1 MESFK
6 RTYAGLRKDI
16 ERDILGDA
24 APVCPKISKYL
35 KVFKNIQKYPKNIQK
50 YKKKIQKY
58 LRYSK
63 NIQVIQKISK
73 LFKKYLKYSE
83 KISKDI
89 SKVF

>member
-35 KVFKNIQKYPKNIQK
+35 KIFKNIQKCPKDIQK
-50 YKKKIQKY
+50 YKKKNSKNINNIQKY

-63 NIQVIQKISK
+63 NIQVIPKISK
-73 LFKKYLKYSE
+73 IFRKNIQKYPKN
-83 KISKDI
+83 I
-89 SKVF
+89 